1 MELAQ
6 LGDKHAIVSD
16 LLAKSPVVN
25 SFPYYYQVH
34 LNKLCNQKCIM
45 CLPSGQHPRDEMPF
59 DKFVAFF
66 DQIKPYAQRLT
77 LIGGETLLYR
87 WIDEV
92 LDLLSQ
98 HSIAVTIV
106 TNATALTEKR
116 SRLLLSLHQLD
127 LRCSVDAAT
136 RSTYLKVHGTDVFDR
151 VTAQIRRFSD
161 IAREQANIQLIM
173 HYVVMRENL
182 SEVLS
187 FIDLAKPLHPHRVEF
202 HPVAHVS
209 KWNVDNGTNWRF
221 RGWEQSC
228 QSFKAE
234 YNETMNQAKAKCEAE
249 GVPYEVLL
257 L

>member
-1 MELAQ
+1 MGLVEFE
-6 LGDKHAIVSD
+6 GKHAIKAD
-16 LLAKSPVVN
+16 LLARSPIV
-25 SFPYYYQVH
+25 SSLPYYYQIH
-34 LNKLCNQKCIM
+34 LNKFCNQKCIM
-45 CLPSGQHPRDEMPF
+45 CLPSGKHPRDEMPF

-66 DQIKPYAQRLT
+66 DQIKPYAERLT

-98 HSIAVTIV
+98 HPIAVTIV
-106 TNATALTEKR
+106 TNATALTEKM
-116 SRLLLSLHQLD
+116 SRRLLSLHQLD
-127 LRCSVDAAT
+127 LRCSVDAAN
-136 RSTYLKVHGTDVFDR
+136 RSSYLKVHGTDVFDR
-151 VTAQIRRFSD
+151 VISQIRRFSEM
-161 IAREQANIQLIM
+161 ARAQENVRLIM

-182 SEVLS
+182 GDVLP
-187 FIDLAKPLHPHRVEF
+187 FVELAKPLHPYRVEF
-202 HPVAHVS
+202 HPVAHVFE
-209 KWNVDNGTNWRF
+209 WDVDNGTNWEF

-234 YNETMNQAKAKCEAE
+234 YNETMSQANAKCEAE